1 MVSRHWLR
9 GRLWRI
15 KERLAV
21 RPTSVAETEA
31 RLAWL
36 AARTPRYRPGEFAF
50 PFGRLRYVDALSLR
64 WQYVDIFVQR
74 GYHFECSRP
83 DPVILDC
90 GSNVGL
96 SVIAFKQ
103 RYPMARVTAF
113 EADPAIGDVLVS
125 NLEMAGARD
134 VEVVKGA
141 AWVHAGSVRFVRDG
155 ADSGRIDVDDGAGT
169 VESVRL
175 ADFIK
180 DRVDLLKLDIEGAE
194 YAVIDDLCQTRKI
207 EQVDKIICEVHGRS
221 RDKARFPSVLTR
233 LVDEGFTFS
242 VATARSAPDLAGA
255 PEPAPF
261 TFAHDGKFL
270 LQLYAWRSES
280 ACV

>member
-1 MVSRHWLR
+1 
-9 GRLWRI
+9 
-15 KERLAV
+15 V
-21 RPTSVAETEA
+21 RPTTTAETDT

-36 AARTPRYRPGEFAF
+36 AARTPRYREGEFVF

-64 WQYVDIFVQR
+64 WQYADIFVHR
-74 GYHFECSRP
+74 GYHFQCSRP

-113 EADPAIGDVLVS
+113 EADPAISDVLIS
-125 NLEMAGARD
+125 NLERAGIRD

-141 AWVHAGSVRFVRDG
+141 AWMHTGSVQFVRDG
-155 ADSGRIDVDDGAGT
+155 ADSGRIDVDGNVAA
-169 VESVRL
+169 VQAVRL
-175 ADFIK
+175 ADFVK

-194 YAVIDDLCQTRKI
+194 YAVLDDLCQTRKI
-207 EQVDKIICEVHGRS
+207 EHIDKIICEVHGRS
-221 RDKARFPSVLTR
+221 GDKERFPSVLKR

-242 VATARSAPDLAGA
+242 IGGARSAPDLAGA

-261 TFAHDGKFL
+261 TFARDGKFL
-270 LQLYAWRSES
+270 LQLYAWRAET